1 MGNGRSSRSLS
12 RAGIRR
18 SPFRGLPDSR
28 RHSPRQAEF
37 RPRGRAVQRLSIT
50 EFQVRL
56 FSSLQLVVAATGLR
70 TRSRHACDTFSRLNR
85 LAPGQPPLLTARSPE
100 ATGLASS
107 LIDCFCSQSSGAVCN
122 IAGLRK
128 FLHVACPAIVTFPSR
143 TLSLSAFRRF
153 SFGEPN
159 FLFLGPARAARNV
172 LIRSSNQSLSGNC
185 DSLRLETCLNY
196 LDSTWNGF

>member
-12 RAGIRR
+12 RTGIRR

-37 RPRGRAVQRLSIT
+37 RPRGRAVQGLST
-50 EFQVRL
+50 AEFRVRL
-56 FSSLQLVVAATGLR
+56 FSSLQLVVAATNLQTR
-70 TRSRHACDTFSRLNR
+70 TRHACDICSRLDH
-85 LAPGQPPLLTARSPE
+85 LAPGQPPLLAARSPD

-122 IAGLRK
+122 IAGLWK
-128 FLHVACPAIVTFPSR
+128 FFHATCPAVVNFPFR
-143 TLSLSAFRRF
+143 ALFLSAFRRF

-159 FLFLGPARAARNV
+159 FLFLDPARAARHV
-172 LIRSSNQSLSGNC
+172 LITQ
-185 DSLRLETCLNY
+185 
-196 LDSTWNGF
+196 